1 MRGHLF
7 HSKQFLATLVTG
19 LKYFSAKAFTP
30 EALMIWEINF
40 KRPWRFIP
48 PTGRFLS
55 HFVRLLES
63 SELSQ
68 KRQDVALFSISQVP
82 GIVSGESHGFG
93 SSRGLRSSS

>member
-1 MRGHLF
+1 MN
-7 HSKQFLATLVTG
+7 LVTG
-19 LKYFSAKAFTP
+19 LKYFSAEAFTP

-40 KRPWRFIP
+40 KQPWRFIP

-68 KRQDVALFSISQVP
+68 KRQDVVLFPISQVP
-82 GIVSGESHGFG
+82 GIVSGENHGFG
-93 SSRGLRSSS
+93 RSQGLWSSL